1 MNEYLERRKKLVS
14 KMPKNSLAIIF
25 GSNTQ
30 IRNGDVEF
38 PFRQNSDFLYL
49 IGFDEPNA
57 VAIIESDDSGEFTI
71 FCQDKDPSKEQW
83 EGNRM
88 GPSNCKK
95 IGAKSGFSIELF
107 NKEIPKFLIN
117 KERIYFQKDLN
128 NILENEVNKNLTL
141 LKKTNSR
148 TNNFVPE
155 EVHSIDSLL
164 HEIRLFK
171 TKEEIKIIREACEI
185 SSAAHIRAMQN
196 VCPQMYEY
204 QLEAEY
210 VHEFMKKGARNCA
223 YPSIVGG
230 GKNACILHYS
240 DNKDLLMDGDLVLVD
255 AGCEFNGYASD
266 ITRTFPVNGKFSR
279 AQQAVYEIVLDANI
293 ECIKT
298 VKKGLTPNETE
309 KKAIEVITQ
318 GLIDLKILNGEI
330 NELIENGAYRDFYM
344 HRVGHWMGMDVH
356 DVGSYGKNGN
366 WRKYLPGMIT
376 TIEPGIYFK
385 EDLKNVP
392 KEYLNIGIRIEDD
405 VLVTEG
411 DPEVLTSSVP
421 KTIKDI
427 EKLMSS

>member
-1 MNEYLERRKKLVS
+1 MNEHLERRKKLVS
-14 KMPKNSLAIIF
+14 EMPKNSLAIIF

-88 GPSNCKK
+88 GPSNCRK
-95 IGAKSGFSIELF
+95 IGAKFGFPIEAF
-107 NKEIPKFLIN
+107 SEEISKFLIN
-117 KERIYFQKDLN
+117 KERIYFQKNLN
-128 NILENEVNKNLTL
+128 KLLEDEVNKNITS
-141 LKKTNSR
+141 LKKTTSR
-148 TNNFVPE
+148 TNHFIPE
-155 EVHSIDSLL
+155 EVHSIDLLL
-164 HEIRLFK
+164 HEIRLIK
-171 TKEEIKIIREACEI
+171 TKEEIKTIKEACEI
-185 SSAAHIRAMQN
+185 SSAAHIRAMKN
-196 VCPQMYEY
+196 VCPKMYEY

-366 WRKYLPGMIT
+366 WRKYIPGMIT

-411 DPEVLTSSVP
+411 DPEILTSSVP

>member
-1 MNEYLERRKKLVS
+1 MDIFSERRQALLDSFKE
-14 KMPKNSLAIIF
+14 NSIAILF
-25 GSNTQ
+25 GSEEM
-30 IRNGDVEF
+30 IRNGDVNF
-38 PFRQNSDFLYL
+38 PFRQNSNFSYLTNFPESQSIAILKKNDF
-49 IGFDEPNA
+49 F
-57 VAIIESDDSGEFTI
+57 I
-71 FCQDKDPSKEQW
+71 FCKEKNKLKEQW
-83 EGNRM
+83 DGEIIGPGNVKRFGATKGM
-88 GPSNCKK
+88 ALKDFQTNLLEITKDISNIYCFDSSISKLKRILPDYENDFLSLDLEVSKMRSIKSNEELELIKK
-95 IGAKSGFSIELF
+95 
-107 NKEIPKFLIN
+107 
-117 KERIYFQKDLN
+117 
-128 NILENEVNKNLTL
+128 
-141 LKKTNSR
+141 
-148 TNNFVPE
+148 
-155 EVHSIDSLL
+155 
-164 HEIRLFK
+164 
-171 TKEEIKIIREACEI
+171 ACNI
-185 SSAAHIRAMQN
+185 SSLAHMRAMRSVQ
-196 VCPQMYEY
+196 PGMYEY

-230 GKNACILHYS
+230 GKNACILHYN
-240 DNKDLLMDGDLVLVD
+240 DNRDLLMDGDLVLVD

-266 ITRTFPVNGKFSR
+266 ITRTFPVNGKFSK
-279 AQQAVYEIVLDANI
+279 AQQAIYEIVLEANI

-309 KKAIEVITQ
+309 KKAIKVITQ
-318 GLIDLKILNGEI
+318 GLVDLKILNGEI

-385 EDLKNVP
+385 EDLKNAP